1 MNEKEK
7 NKKKEFDELDEMF
20 KNASNYK
27 DSKSNRVK
35 EEQDNSKKV
44 KKVVLSTL
52 AGAAILTGAF
62 FSVGYFTNY
71 DSQTIQEHKKTG
83 SISETKK
90 QEETVVEDNWDFDF
104 PIGLKSWAKTPYDE
118 KTFWN
123 EDNMKLVMNEAR
135 KHSSLVSGVSWIKS
149 GLNPK
154 KGAKVYTNDVEK
166 RYLKNGEKNPLFY
179 YALAEDYKKA
189 YVTYTERLLNP
200 VFGNWSASQ
209 SKNMGGYSP
218 VQSTEFEKLEDMF
231 TDDWWAKNIKE
242 SEDYSKLPVLAE
254 WKQGSWKN
262 LKLKKKEDS
271 REGVFYGRVENDIKN
286 FSKVSFVGNDSEG
299 MPIIKIISP
308 VKFYANKEGGGV
320 VKKSGTLTLTLQSNP
335 NSIDV
340 KNRVVISNASLK
352 MN

>member
-7 NKKKEFDELDEMF
+7 SEKKEFDELDEMF

-27 DSKSNRVK
+27 DSKSNETK

-71 DSQTIQEHKKTG
+71 DSQEIQEHKKTG
-83 SISETKK
+83 SISETKI
-90 QEETVVEDNWDFDF
+90 EDETVVEDNWNFNF

-135 KHSSLVSGVSWIKS
+135 KNSSLVSGVSWIKS
-149 GLNPK
+149 GMNPK

-166 RYLKNGEKNPLFY
+166 RYLKDGEKNPLFY

-200 VFGNWSASQ
+200 VFGNWSTAQ
-209 SKNMGGYSP
+209 SKSLNGYSP
-218 VQSTEFEKLEDMF
+218 IQATEFEKLEDMF
-231 TDDWWAKNIKE
+231 TDDWWSKNIKE

-254 WKQGSWKN
+254 WKKDTWKSLN
-262 LKLKKKEDS
+262 LKKREDS

-320 VKKSGTLTLTLQSNP
+320 VKKSGTLTLTLQSNAK
-335 NSIDV
+335 SIDV

-352 MN
+352 VN